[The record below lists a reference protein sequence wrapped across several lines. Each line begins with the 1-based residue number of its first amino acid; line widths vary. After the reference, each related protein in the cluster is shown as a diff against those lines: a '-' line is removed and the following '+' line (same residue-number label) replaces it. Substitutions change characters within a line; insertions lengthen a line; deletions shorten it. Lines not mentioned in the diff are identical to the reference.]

1 MSSIGIHRHAGICTN
16 PHLKKK
22 KSFVVDHLKVFI
34 EFEPLSFK
42 WLSCAVL
49 CLVVFDSDPMDCSPL
64 GSSIHADSPDKNNVV
79 CFLASLQ
86 GIITT

>member
-1 MSSIGIHRHAGICTN
+1 M
-16 PHLKKK
+16 
-22 KSFVVDHLKVFI
+22 DHLKVFI

-64 GSSIHADSPDKNNVV
+64 GSSIHADSPDKNTK
-79 CFLASLQ
+79 SQ
-86 GIITT
+86 PRD

>member
-1 MSSIGIHRHAGICTN
+1 MQECVQTLI
-16 PHLKKK
+16 LKKKK

-64 GSSIHADSPDKNNVV
+64 GSSIHADSPDKNTK
-79 CFLASLQ
+79 SQ
-86 GIITT
+86 PRD